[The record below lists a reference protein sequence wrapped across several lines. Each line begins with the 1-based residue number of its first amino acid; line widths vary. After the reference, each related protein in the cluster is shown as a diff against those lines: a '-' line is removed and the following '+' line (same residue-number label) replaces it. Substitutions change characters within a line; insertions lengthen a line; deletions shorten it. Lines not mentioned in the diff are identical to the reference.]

1 MAAAVS
7 NPIMKRT
14 KKRYVAV
21 GAGARLSNFTER
33 LARLYPEEGITVA
46 LCDVS
51 RTRCGAHRRRL
62 IDLGAPEPEIYDAAD
77 FGRMLEEQKPDAVI
91 VCSRDDTH
99 DHYIVQ
105 SLERD
110 IDVITEK
117 PMATDAVKCA
127 RILEAAARST
137 ARVRVAFN
145 YRWMPWN
152 TKVKQLILEGIIGR
166 THSINLDYMLD
177 TRHGADY
184 FRRWHSEM
192 DKSGG
197 LLVHKSTH
205 HFDLVNWWLDSIP
218 EVVSGDADLVFY
230 GRENATRR
238 GDERLTRYDRYTG
251 VEEAANDPFAL
262 NLRDGGSLEE
272 LYWKAEA
279 ETGYHRDRNVFR
291 DGITIYDTMAAL
303 VRYRTGAILTYS
315 LNAFSSRE
323 GMRVSFNGDRG
334 RIELHEFCGGH
345 LIRGQSEEALA
356 EEQSVEPID
365 VGITVYPHFRK
376 PYAVEWRDWAVEGSH
391 GGSDTLLGEQIF
403 SEQAPSDAFFRTAG
417 EEQGA
422 ASILVGIAAN
432 QSIAEKRP
440 VMIRDLVKLNPAA
453 SRLRDLR

>member
-1 MAAAVS
+1 MS
-7 NPIMKRT
+7 QK

-21 GAGARLSNFTER
+21 GAGARLNNFTER
-33 LARLYPEEGITVA
+33 LARQYSEEGETVA
-46 LCDVS
+46 LCDIS
-51 RTRCGAHRRRL
+51 RVRCEAHVRHL
-62 IDLGAPEPEIYDAAD
+62 ETCGVPAPTIYAAED
-77 FGRMLEEQKPDAVI
+77 FEQMLRVEKPDAVI

-99 DHYIVQ
+99 DHYIVE
-105 SLERD
+105 SLRQG

-117 PMATDAVKCA
+117 PMATDAAKCQ
-127 RILEAAARST
+127 RVLDAAAQSP

-152 TKVKQLILEGIIGR
+152 TKVKQLILEETIGR
-166 THSINLDYMLD
+166 IHSVNLDYMLN

-205 HFDLVNWWLDSIP
+205 HFDLVNWWLDAIP
-218 EVVSGDADLVFY
+218 ETVSADADLIFY
-230 GRENATRR
+230 GRENALRR
-238 GDERLTRYDRYTG
+238 GDEKLTRYDRYTE
-251 VEEAANDPFAL
+251 VAEAADDPFAL
-262 NLRDGGSLEE
+262 NLRDGGPLEE
-272 LYWKAEA
+272 LYWKAET
-279 ETGYHRDRNVFR
+279 ETGYRRDRNVFR

-303 VRYRTGAILTYS
+303 VRYRTGALLTYS

-365 VGITVYPHFRK
+365 IGITVYPHFRK
-376 PYAVEWRDWAVEGSH
+376 PYAVEWKDWAVEGSH

-403 SEQAPSDAFFRTAG
+403 SSRAPVDIFFRAAG

-432 QSIAEKRP
+432 RAVAEGRP
-440 VMIRDLVKLNPAA
+440 VKVSELVKLNPSAT
-453 SRLRDLR
+453 RLRDLR